1 MGEDG
6 RQRDRLLLG
15 QTDKLAFLLV
25 FWFTKE
31 MANKRGDLAQ
41 HQQRHTF
48 LTSLVLS
55 WGRVEFSC
63 DSGDLY

>member
-1 MGEDG
+1 MGEAG

-15 QTDKLAFLLV
+15 QTDKLAFLLI

-31 MANKRGDLAQ
+31 MAIP
-41 HQQRHTF
+41 HQQRHAF

-55 WGRVEFSC
+55 WGRAEFSR
-63 DSGDLY
+63 DSGGLY